1 MSLYNRG
8 HDAIYSEVFMT
19 QIKVILELIKML
31 IEGWKWLSGE
41 IDDLTY
47 RRAINRRSKLRE
59 AYLTGDEIEKLKAL
73 RDLGQ

>member
-1 MSLYNRG
+1 
-8 HDAIYSEVFMT
+8 MT

-31 IEGWKWLSGE
+31 MEGWKWLSGE

-59 AYLTGDEIEKLKAL
+59 AYLTGDEKAKLEAL
-73 RDLGQ
+73 RELGK